1 MSLLGVDVGT
11 TGCKAIAFNLDGH
24 IIAQAYGEY
33 PLIHRR
39 PGWSELD
46 SNLVWQKVADAIRK
60 VAAETKSDP
69 IRAFAVSSQ
78 GEAVTPVSED
88 GEVLDTAITTFDSR
102 ADEIAQEI
110 EGRMSKLQI
119 MRITGMPLSGITTM
133 AKLIWL
139 RRNKPDV
146 YGKTWKFLGY
156 EDFVLFKLGIKPVE
170 DWSLASRT
178 MMFDI
183 IRKDWS
189 EKMLNLAK
197 VDRDLL
203 PETAPSGTPI
213 GEVPDKIAD
222 ELGLPKG
229 VVGVTGGHDQPCG
242 ALGAGVI
249 REGLVM
255 DATGT
260 VECFAPAF
268 TEPVLSEEMI
278 EGNFACYPHVVSD
291 LYVTL
296 AFVSSGGVVLRWF
309 RDVFGQREIEEAE
322 RKSLSAY
329 DLLMEEMSD
338 DISPV
343 MLLPHFSG
351 SGTPYLDTRSKGAI
365 LGLSLATGKGDIIR
379 AIIEGVSFEMKYNLE
394 LLQEAGVRIDEFRA
408 IGGGARSERWLQM
421 KADIYEKPVV
431 AMDVSEGVCLGAA
444 ILAGVAIGEYSS
456 IQEAIEHIVRPRRTY
471 MPRAEFSER
480 YRERFEIY
488 RRIYPAIRE
497 ISHRL

>member
-11 TGCKAIAFNLDGH
+11 TGCKAIAFNLDGE

-46 SNLVWQKVADAIRK
+46 SNLVWQKVADAVRK
-60 VAAETKSDP
+60 VAAETKNDP
-69 IRAFAVSSQ
+69 IKAFAVSSQ
-78 GEAVTPVSED
+78 GEAVTPVTEK
-88 GEVLDTAITTFDSR
+88 GEILDTAITTFDSR
-102 ADEIAQEI
+102 ADEIAEEI
-110 EGRMSKLQI
+110 GERMSKLQI

-133 AKLIWL
+133 AKLIWI

-146 YGKTWKFLGY
+146 YRKTWKFLGF
-156 EDFVLFKLGIKPVE
+156 EEFVTFKMGIRPVE

-189 EKMLNLAK
+189 GEMLDMAE

-213 GEVPDKIAD
+213 GEVPDRIAD
-222 ELGLPKG
+222 ELGLPRG

-249 REGLVM
+249 RGGLVM

-268 TEPVLSEEMI
+268 TEPVLNERMI
-278 EGNFACYPHVVSD
+278 EGNFACYPHVVPG

-309 RDVFGQREIEEAE
+309 RDVFGRREMEEAE
-322 RKSLSAY
+322 KRGISPY
-329 DLLMEEMSD
+329 DLLMEEMSE

-351 SGTPYLDTRSKGAI
+351 SGTPYLDTQSKGAI
-365 LGLSLATGKGDIIR
+365 LGLTLATEKGDIIR

-394 LLQEAGVRIDEFRA
+394 LLQQAGVRIDEFRA

-444 ILAGVAIGEYSS
+444 ILAGVAIGEYPS
-456 IQEAIEHIVRPRRTY
+456 IEEAVEHIVRPRKTY
-471 MPRAEFSER
+471 LPRAELSER

-488 RRIYPAIRE
+488 RGIYPAIRD